1 MTVLKFEPLKE
12 LENLNNRIQRY
23 FEDFPSLG
31 LELKGNFNPRIDISE
46 DEKNLFI
53 EAEIPGTKKEDI
65 KITLHDNIL
74 TLKGEKRREE
84 ERKEK
89 NFFRSERAFG
99 PFTRSFTLPVQ
110 VDSNDVEAK
119 FEDGILMIKLGKV
132 NPKPINEKEIKLS

>member
-12 LENLNNRIQRY
+12 LENLNSKIQRY

-31 LELKGNFNPRIDISE
+31 LEFKGNFNPRIDISE

-89 NFFRSERAFG
+89 NFFRSERTFG

-119 FEDGILMIKLGKV
+119 FEEGVLMIKLGKV